1 MNQIILTFSGE
12 NRRFNNFS
20 KQYLPIINQVLR
32 IFKISPNYVS
42 FPNLRK
48 KKKKNKRGGIR
59 KEKKKGGIG
68 KEKRIKKK

>member
-1 MNQIILTFSGE
+1 MYLSQILE
-12 NRRFNNFS
+12 
-20 KQYLPIINQVLR
+20 
-32 IFKISPNYVS
+32 
-42 FPNLRK
+42 K